1 MASISI
7 SGPLD
12 GEPVDLGTTK
22 MRIIHD
28 GNTTGGRLGITVA
41 TLAPHTDGPP
51 QHLHRRH
58 DEGFYVISGTVRFTS
73 GNDTHD
79 APAGSL
85 VVVPPQVPHTFANPG
100 DEPMVLLST
109 FTPSFYI
116 QYFRDLAEMIA
127 TGRPVT
133 PESAGEI
140 MARYS
145 TEPVAGHSDAG

>member
-7 SGPLD
+7 TGPLE

-22 MRIIHD
+22 MRILHD
-28 GNTTGGRLGITVA
+28 GSTTGGRLGIAVA
-41 TLAPHTDGPP
+41 TLAPRTEGPP

-58 DEGFYVISGTVRFTS
+58 DEGFYVIAGTARFTS
-73 GNDTHD
+73 GNDIHD
-79 APAGSL
+79 APTGSL
-85 VVVPPQVPHTFANPG
+85 VVVPPEVPHTFANPG

-116 QYFRDLAEMIA
+116 QYFRDMAEMIA

-145 TEPVAGHSDAG
+145 TEPVASHHDAG